1 MLISSGRSVVDQYFG
16 LEFDTEIKCV
26 EAPEEAS
33 TKGVEKFLQYN
44 CYIDKEVKYL
54 ASGLKN
60 YMNQVGSLS
69 QFSFYLLFILGNV
82 IPTIFGRH
90 CPLPFLP
97 PTHLTLISR
106 MIR

>member
-1 MLISSGRSVVDQYFG
+1 MLENTCLLSLVGTNDMCISSGRSVVDQYFG

-33 TKGVEKFLQYN
+33 TKGVEKVLQYN

-69 QFSFYLLFILGNV
+69 QFIVTTSFLLV
-82 IPTIFGRH
+82 
-90 CPLPFLP
+90 
-97 PTHLTLISR
+97 
-106 MIR
+106 M

>member
-1 MLISSGRSVVDQYFG
+1 MICSLPISSGRSVVDQYFG

-33 TKGVEKFLQYN
+33 TKSVEKVLQYN

-69 QFSFYLLFILGNV
+69 QFIVTTCFLLV
-82 IPTIFGRH
+82 K
-90 CPLPFLP
+90 
-97 PTHLTLISR
+97 
-106 MIR
+106 